1 MKRVD
6 EVKAKKAV
14 LTSKRYDMLNKVFNE
29 SMVKRTRWYQ
39 FRKTNGYK
47 QLTKEYDQSVR
58 VVPKD
63 KYQSILSGKTYDGLR
78 VLDVQKIMNVRF
90 SEVADKASLNTNPI

>member
-29 SMVKRTRWYQ
+29 SMVKRSRWYQ
-39 FRKTNGYK
+39 FRKTNGYEL
-47 QLTKEYDQSVR
+47 LTKE
-58 VVPKD
+58 
-63 KYQSILSGKTYDGLR
+63 
-78 VLDVQKIMNVRF
+78 F
-90 SEVADKASLNTNPI
+90 A

>member
-29 SMVKRTRWYQ
+29 SMVKAQEIIYIFGESTIESDNWPLA
-39 FRKTNGYK
+39 KN
-47 QLTKEYDQSVR
+47 
-58 VVPKD
+58 
-63 KYQSILSGKTYDGLR
+63 
-78 VLDVQKIMNVRF
+78 
-90 SEVADKASLNTNPI
+90 

>member
-29 SMVKRTRWYQ
+29 SMVKPPKRYWCAL
-39 FRKTNGYK
+39 NGKGYNGLK
-47 QLTKEYDQSVR
+47 F
-58 VVPKD
+58 KD
-63 KYQSILSGKTYDGLR
+63 AQRL
-78 VLDVQKIMNVRF
+78 MNMSC
-90 SEVADKASLNTNPI
+90 SEVAEKASLNTNPI